1 MSFAEIH
8 QLHLDFK
15 RRLTSIVGKE
25 VFSEITVS
33 PPRATDDELSFLRLI
48 SWGYVLVF
56 ESGRGPL
63 SFLKN
68 LPPLNQSNGQLIP
81 HLHSLRTWTSHN
93 LDFDKKRDIKTIRA
107 ATLWLLEKC
116 GTGSPER
123 HQEWEACFNAL
134 AGDLKNLL
142 RNAISA
148 CDCFEKHEDREMLIQ
163 ALNKSLDR
171 NWEAFLFDEYVQ
183 KALSKFQY
191 TGIPPIEIRKT
202 NLEAWRRIVSISE
215 DEDSIERNLTL
226 RIENDVLTLMASAF
240 PSTSEEIAEKLQRPS
255 HLSITAA
262 MLFLREKCGD
272 KLENLDSIMR
282 ELRAI

>member
-33 PPRATDDELSFLRLI
+33 PPRSTNDELSFLRLI

-63 SFLKN
+63 NFLKN
-68 LPPLNQSNGQLIP
+68 LPPLSQSTGQLLP

-93 LDFDKKRDIKTIRA
+93 LDFDKKRDVKTIQA
-107 ATLWLLEKC
+107 ATIWLLEKC
-116 GTGSPER
+116 GTGSPESS
-123 HQEWEACFNAL
+123 QEWEACFKAL
-134 AGDLKNLL
+134 AEDLKNLL

-148 CDCFEKHEDREMLIQ
+148 CDCFEKHEDRESLIQ

-171 NWEAFLFDEYVQ
+171 NWDAFMFDDYVQ
-183 KALSKFQY
+183 KALTKFHY
-191 TGIPPIEIRKT
+191 NGITAVEIRKP
-202 NLEAWRRIVSISE
+202 NLDAWRRIVSASE
-215 DEDSIERNLTL
+215 DEASIERNLTL
-226 RIENDVLTLMASAF
+226 RIETDVLSLMASAF
-240 PSTSEEIAEKLQRPS
+240 PSTSEEIAEKIHRPG

-262 MLFLREKCGD
+262 MIFLREKCGD
-272 KLENLDSIMR
+272 RLENLESVMR